1 MDINSSKSET
11 HLRFDHEAGMRNYKS
26 STKAVL
32 HFIETHPQQSLFVK
46 NMFMDT
52 YDLIHSA
59 CGDDGFEDAASK
71 KPDIIIIDVSAQH
84 INGIALCKKLK
95 DDARTC
101 HIPVVLLTDNTS
113 DQQILEGLECGCD
126 DYISKT
132 LSSYILPVKIK
143 NLINTRR
150 ILSRNFL
157 NEHGYDII
165 PADIKF
171 IKKAYRI
178 VEENID
184 DSTFGVNDFA
194 KAIGMSRAQLY
205 RKIDSISGQSVKE
218 FIRIIRLK
226 KAAEMLIKTSY
237 NISEI
242 AYKVGFNS
250 IAYFTKSFSNLYGLA
265 PSKYIS
271 GYDTGAIYINH

>member
-11 HLRFDHEAGMRNYKS
+11 HLHFGHEAGMRNYKS

-32 HFIETHPQQSLFVK
+32 HFIETHAQQSLFIK
-46 NMFMDT
+46 NMFIDT
-52 YDLIHSA
+52 YDLIHST
-59 CGDDGFEDAASK
+59 CVDNGFEDAASK
-71 KPDIIIIDVSAQH
+71 KPDIIIIDVSTQH

-113 DQQILEGLECGCD
+113 EQQILEGLECGCD

-150 ILSRNFL
+150 ILSRSFL

-165 PADIKF
+165 PADLKF

-271 GYDTGAIYINH
+271 GYDTGSIYINH

>member
-1 MDINSSKSET
+1 MDINSSKSEI
-11 HLRFDHEAGMRNYKS
+11 HLRFDREAGVRNYKS
-26 STKAVL
+26 CTKAVL

-59 CGDDGFEDAASK
+59 CGDNGFEDAASK
-71 KPDIIIIDVSAQH
+71 KPDIIIIDVSSHH

-113 DQQILEGLECGCD
+113 DQQILEGLENGCD

-143 NLINTRR
+143 NLINTSR
-150 ILSRNFL
+150 ILSRSFL
-157 NEHGYDII
+157 IEHGYDIST
-165 PADIKF
+165 ADFKF
-171 IKKAYRI
+171 IKKAYQI

-184 DSTFGVNDFA
+184 DSTFGVNNFA
-194 KAIGMSRAQLY
+194 SAIGISRAQLY

-218 FIRIIRLK
+218 FVRIIRLK
-226 KAAEMLIKTSY
+226 KAAEMLIQTSY

-242 AYKVGFNS
+242 AYMVGFNS
-250 IAYFTKSFSNLYGLA
+250 IAYFTKSFSNLYGMA

-271 GYDTGAIYINH
+271 GHTVGAICINC